1 MAPIDSTA
9 SMDSSDSTTAA
20 DPSPSPA
27 VQPLDP
33 TPNADVAD
41 APEVTFT
48 DLAPTPAPAS
58 PSTDETPTP
67 RLPKMGK
74 TVIVRRRGKVD
85 APALIVAVD
94 PRHLVTA
101 VIFYG
106 DHPLETVHNAREIH
120 PSEKLTGW
128 YWPEE

>member
-1 MAPIDSTA
+1 MAPTEAPPVDNDHVA
-9 SMDSSDSTTAA
+9 PGCEPFGD
-20 DPSPSPA
+20 
-27 VQPLDP
+27 Q
-33 TPNADVAD
+33 PNADVAD

-48 DLAPTPAPAS
+48 DLAPAPAAAS
-58 PSTDETPTP
+58 AISDEAPAP

-74 TVIVRRRGKVD
+74 VVIVRRRGKVD
-85 APALIVAVD
+85 APAVILAVD